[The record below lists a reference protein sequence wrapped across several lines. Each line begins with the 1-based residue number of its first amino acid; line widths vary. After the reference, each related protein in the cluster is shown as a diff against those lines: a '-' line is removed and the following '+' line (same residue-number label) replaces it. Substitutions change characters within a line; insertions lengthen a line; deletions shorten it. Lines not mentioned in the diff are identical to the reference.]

1 VLFKSPAAFKPLATL
16 GDAIA
21 SFLKDGPD
29 PSTQTAS
36 CLLTKQD
43 VVQGRWG
50 RGDGEAENK
59 YWVPS
64 NHYWF
69 RTISFSRWA
78 VTGLVWGVCVA
89 AAVVG
94 LLLDLTAD
102 NEAGRLSDFGSRT
115 GGAKKI
121 VMDGVAGEAGAAVMA
136 ALPHVLVGV
145 LYLVVNGV
153 LSGYW
158 VSQESSEFAV
168 TCREGRALRV
178 SEGAEG
184 LQRTSLYLTLPRPV
198 SWGVMTLFAGMGFVV
213 SQSFFLV
220 SVRDV
225 GEEGTVRTVS
235 ALAFSGVGLLTLLA
249 CLVLLAVFVL
259 GLGMRR
265 APAAGM
271 VNGGQA
277 GNPMAMPGGS
287 CSAVISARCHRLPGQ
302 PRGIWKM
309 PVVWGVVREGVG
321 MEPSHCS
328 FTTGRAAMVEVG
340 RNYA

>member
-1 VLFKSPAAFKPLATL
+1 M
-16 GDAIA
+16 
-21 SFLKDGPD
+21 
-29 PSTQTAS
+29 
-36 CLLTKQD
+36 
-43 VVQGRWG
+43 
-50 RGDGEAENK
+50 
-59 YWVPS
+59 
-64 NHYWF
+64 
-69 RTISFSRWA
+69 
-78 VTGLVWGVCVA
+78 
-89 AAVVG
+89 
-94 LLLDLTAD
+94 DLTAD
-102 NEAGRLSDFGSRT
+102 NETGRLSDFGSRT

-121 VMDGVAGEAGAAVMA
+121 IMEGVAGEAGAAVMA
-136 ALPHVLVGV
+136 ALPHVLVGG

-168 TCREGRALRV
+168 TCREGRTLRV

-198 SWGVMTLFAGMGFVV
+198 SWGVMTLFAGMGFVA
-213 SQSFFLV
+213 SQSFFVV
-220 SVRDV
+220 SVKGIG
-225 GEEGTVRTVS
+225 GEGMGGTVGTVR
-235 ALAFSGVGLLTLLA
+235 ALGFSGVGLLALLA
-249 CLVLLAVFVL
+249 CLVLLAIFVL

-271 VNGGQA
+271 VNGEQV

-302 PRGIWKM
+302 PRGTWKM

-321 MEPSHCS
+321 MEPSNCG
-328 FTTGRAAMVEVG
+328 FTTGRVAMVEVG